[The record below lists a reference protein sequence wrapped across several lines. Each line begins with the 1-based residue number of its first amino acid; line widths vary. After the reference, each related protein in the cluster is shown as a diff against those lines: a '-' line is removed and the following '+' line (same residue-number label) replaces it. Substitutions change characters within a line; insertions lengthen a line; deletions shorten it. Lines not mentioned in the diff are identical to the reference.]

1 MPVSAHHKY
10 QQQYVELCRSLAWLG
25 ELQLT
30 STSAE
35 RGGATDYMQ
44 TIRRLIIWSG
54 RHLTKKL
61 IYNTTVTDSLFLHLL
76 AYNMI
81 HFIVIFI
88 CSVVLILIW
97 VWWGGRLHGRA
108 VMRDAR
114 QSLFICAVLCAVL
127 RSVLGTPHAWA
138 YNSHLFVNRILL
150 EQHTTQF

>member
-35 RGGATDYMQ
+35 RGGAADYMQ

-61 IYNTTVTDSLFLHLL
+61 IYNTTVTDGLFLHLL

-114 QSLFICAVLCAVL
+114 QSLSV
-127 RSVLGTPHAWA
+127 RSCGQFLGTPHAWA